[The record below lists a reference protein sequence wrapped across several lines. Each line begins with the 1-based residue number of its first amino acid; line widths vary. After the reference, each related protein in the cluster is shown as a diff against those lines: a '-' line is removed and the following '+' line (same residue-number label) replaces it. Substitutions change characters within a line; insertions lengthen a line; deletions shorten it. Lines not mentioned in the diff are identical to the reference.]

1 MSAPSCPF
9 FLNSEG
15 NFVWNSLI
23 SLLPRCL
30 DHIKH
35 KGEVAGGA
43 GREFA
48 VHVAHPAVS
57 SDETTK
63 IINPP

>member
-9 FLNSEG
+9 PLNSEG
-15 NFVWNSLI
+15 NLVWNSLI
-23 SLLPRCL
+23 SLLPMCL
-30 DHIKH
+30 DHTKH
-35 KGEVAGGA
+35 KGEVAGSA

-48 VHVAHPAVS
+48 VHVAHSAVS
-57 SDETTK
+57 SVETTK